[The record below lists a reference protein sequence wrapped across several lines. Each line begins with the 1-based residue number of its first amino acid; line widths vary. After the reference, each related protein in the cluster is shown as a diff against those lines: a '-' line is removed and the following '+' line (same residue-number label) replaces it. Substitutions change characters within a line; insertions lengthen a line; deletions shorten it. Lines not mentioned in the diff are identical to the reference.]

1 MSSTPSFGVNGRFL
15 TQPVTGVQRYAR
27 NVLDAMNAALL
38 QREADAP
45 ILAPLSTSDPSLSAM
60 PLQRYGPLT
69 GHCWEQFV
77 LPARW
82 RGRLLNLCNTA
93 PAAKAD
99 QIVCIHDANIFT
111 APESYGTAFRSV
123 YRTLQP
129 LIARQATRITT
140 VSTASALQIS
150 RHLPLRAADIVVLP
164 NGHEHALAWDPR
176 LASIGPALT
185 AEMRERAGN
194 GFVLALGS
202 RARHKNLQLLF
213 KIAPELAEMNL
224 GIVIAGG
231 GSDIFASETL
241 STAPNLKVVG
251 YVTDH
256 DLAYLMD
263 CALCLLFPSW
273 TEGFGLPIVEAMARG
288 CAVVSSDRASMPEVC
303 GNAALMASPDDPAAW
318 VNEVRRLNNSAAL
331 REDLT
336 ERGRER
342 LPLFSWVNSAAGYLD
357 LMHEPKRLIASPHGM
372 EHPLPKIAV
381 VIATL
386 GRPHVVTATLKYLL
400 ATQSVLPD
408 TIVISC
414 ISPEDAGE
422 AADFPTV
429 TIITGKPGL
438 PAQRNAALAALP
450 PETDVVVF
458 FDDDFVA
465 DADWLAVAAK
475 TFRDQPD
482 VDAFTGHVL
491 ADDIKGAGLNIED
504 AIDLLETSDRSTSWS
519 HLEPYSPYGCNMAFR
534 LSAVRDLKFDERL
547 VLYGWL
553 EDRDFGAALAKRGG
567 KLIKCANAC
576 GVHMGVK
583 SGRVSGDRLGYSQII
598 NPIYLLR
605 KGTMTYGQVA
615 GQIFRNVASNLSG
628 SLRPEPFID
637 RRGRL
642 KGNLRGFADVMRGRI
657 EPERARS
664 IRPSHRGQTAT
675 HSRKAPQ
682 PADAGSDETAAS

>member
-1 MSSTPSFGVNGRFL
+1 MSPTPSFGVNGRFL
-15 TQPVTGVQRYAR
+15 TQPVTGVQRYAY
-27 NVLDAMNAALL
+27 NVLDAMNAALSR
-38 QREADAP
+38 REAGAP
-45 ILAPLSTSDPSLSAM
+45 VIAPPSASDPSLSAM
-60 PLQRYGPLT
+60 PLRRCGPLA

-82 RGRLLNLCNTA
+82 RDRLLNLCNTA

-111 APESYGTAFRSV
+111 TPESYGAAFRGV

-150 RHLPLRAADIVVLP
+150 RYLPLRAADIVVLP

-176 LASIGPALT
+176 LTSIGPTLVE
-185 AEMRERAGN
+185 EMRERGGN

-213 KIAPELAEMNL
+213 KIAPELAEMGL

-231 GSDIFASETL
+231 GSDIFASENL
-241 STAPNLKVVG
+241 SIAPNIKTVG

-263 CALCLLFPSW
+263 RALCLLFPSW
-273 TEGFGLPIVEAMARG
+273 TEGFGLPIVEAMARS

-318 VNEVRRLNNSAAL
+318 VHQVRRLKNSADL

-336 ERGRER
+336 GRGRER
-342 LPLFSWVNSAAGYLD
+342 LPLFSWVNSAAGYLE
-357 LMHEPKRLIASPHGM
+357 LMRKPKRLIISPQGT
-372 EHPLPKIAV
+372 EHSLPKIAV
-381 VIATL
+381 VVATL
-386 GRPHVVTATLKYLL
+386 GRPHVVTATLKHLL
-400 ATQSVLPD
+400 ATQSLTPD
-408 TIVISC
+408 TIIVSC
-414 ISPEDAGE
+414 VSPEDAGE
-422 AADFPTV
+422 AADLPAV
-429 TIITGKPGL
+429 TIVTGKSGL

-450 PETDVVVF
+450 PEIDVVAF

-465 DADWLAVAAK
+465 DANWLAVAAE

-482 VDAFTGHVL
+482 VAAFTGHVVV
-491 ADDIKGAGLNIED
+491 DDIKGAGLGIED
-504 AIDLLETSDRSTSWS
+504 AIHLLETSDRSTSWS

-534 LSAVRDLKFDERL
+534 LSAARDLKFDERL

-583 SGRVSGDRLGYSQII
+583 NGRVSGDRLGYSQIV

-615 GQIFRNVASNLSG
+615 GQIFRNVASNLSR

-642 KGNLRGFADVMRGRI
+642 KGNLRGFSDVMRGRI

-664 IRPSHRGQTAT
+664 IWPSRRDPAAA
-675 HSRKAPQ
+675 HSRTAPR
-682 PADAGSDETAAS
+682 PVDAGSDETTVS